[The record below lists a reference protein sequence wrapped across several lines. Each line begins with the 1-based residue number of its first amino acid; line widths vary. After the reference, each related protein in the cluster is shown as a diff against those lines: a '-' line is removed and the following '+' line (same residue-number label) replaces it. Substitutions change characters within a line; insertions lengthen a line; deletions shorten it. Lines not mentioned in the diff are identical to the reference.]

1 MGILM
6 SVYALELG
14 AVHAAIRDTLVTRV
28 LPGVESGNA
37 RAELLSVVE
46 MLDSLESRLAWEP
59 TSLATAV
66 ERTRTLGAALG
77 QNADDSDSEADF
89 GSDGFEALRAS
100 RESIGA
106 ALASAYA
113 DGVDP
118 AVVGAVAR
126 FTADDIVAEISPA
139 LRGGLPG

>member
-1 MGILM
+1 MT
-6 SVYALELG
+6 VYALELG
-14 AVHAAIRDTLVTRV
+14 AVHAAIRDTLVRRV

-46 MLDSLESRLAWEP
+46 MLDSLEARLAWEP

-66 ERTRTLGAALG
+66 ERTRTLRAALG
-77 QNADDSDSEADF
+77 QDADSDDPDA
-89 GSDGFEALRAS
+89 DGFDALRAG

-106 ALASAYA
+106 ALAAAYA

-139 LRGGLPG
+139 LRGGLPA